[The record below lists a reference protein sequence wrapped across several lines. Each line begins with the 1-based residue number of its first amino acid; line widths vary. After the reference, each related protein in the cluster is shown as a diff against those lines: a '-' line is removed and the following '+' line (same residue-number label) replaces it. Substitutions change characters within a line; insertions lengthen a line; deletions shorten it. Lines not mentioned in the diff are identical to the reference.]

1 MTDELGSAIREVARA
16 GRARSRAEAFHA
28 VTEERLRQLEAQV
41 QEIKARV
48 NGLIFVIAGA
58 VATQVILKLMA

>member
-16 GRARSRAEAFHA
+16 GRARDREETFHA
-28 VTEERLRQLEAQV
+28 VTEERLRHLEAQV

-58 VATQVILKLMA
+58 VATQVVLKVME